1 MQVRDAK
8 SFVLLIRALPIR
20 REAHAQWKEYAMF
33 ATGDVRILPPRV
45 IAQRVCVFPSLPQTL
60 RQLNLVGPLLPV
72 CVGR

>member
-1 MQVRDAK
+1 MP
-8 SFVLLIRALPIR
+8 SLLCSSYVPYLYPYTR